1 MPDFVA
7 GLLLLPCMLFLLG
20 CLWLVGLWVFDWT
33 ERMWEEHAASHH
45 RAPWGTHSGLAARVA
60 RSRRAY
66 QLRAFGWM
74 LVAAQT
80 TPAIVKG
87 GEEKDGSDEEGIRLR
102 RISHAITEANDDYST
117 ELRETGEK

>member
-20 CLWLVGLWVFDWT
+20 CLWLFGLWVFDWT
-33 ERMWEEHAASHH
+33 ERMWEEHAATF
-45 RAPWGTHSGLAARVA
+45 RREPWHVHSALAAWVA

-66 QLRAFGWM
+66 SIRIFGW
-74 LVAAQT
+74 LFIVTQT
-80 TPAIVKG
+80 TPAVIRG

-102 RISHAITEANDDYST
+102 RISAAISEANTNYNT
-117 ELRETGEK
+117 ELREAGEK